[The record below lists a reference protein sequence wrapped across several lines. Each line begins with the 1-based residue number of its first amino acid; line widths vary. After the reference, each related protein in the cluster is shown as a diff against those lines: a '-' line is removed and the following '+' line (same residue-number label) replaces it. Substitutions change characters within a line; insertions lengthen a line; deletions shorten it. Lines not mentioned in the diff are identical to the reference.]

1 MKKVISI
8 IIGLLCVCA
17 TYAISYASPYKGSVS
32 RHSAHIVHSGMASM
46 PTASMGS
53 VSAGMMSSG
62 SSSNNQSSLGINYA
76 TSGGLSGIA
85 TCATTIRGGVTTR
98 QTAASM
104 NASMPN
110 NAPRHAKKEE
120 GVDPH
125 GNPEGLPDCGCYWY
139 YDKDEGVWKCTNCP
153 CVIDLYDGPVDHCD
167 CNPCQCPIEWDW
179 SVLAFLSLLS
189 FAYIA
194 YKKRQK
200 MSNFVKTVF

>member
-32 RHSAHIVHSGMASM
+32 RHSARTMHISGITSM

-62 SSSNNQSSLGINYA
+62 SSSNSQREINYS
-76 TSGGLSGIA
+76 TTGFA
-85 TCATTIRGGVTTR
+85 TCATSIRGGVTTR
-98 QTAASM
+98 QTAAAMSVS
-104 NASMPN
+104 APN
-110 NAPRHAKKEE
+110 NAPSKSGPLRTKPYTPDDGCDQCHWVLDEE
-120 GVDPH
+120 TGDIYC
-125 GNPEGLPDCGCYWY
+125 EICGCDYM
-139 YDKDEGVWKCTNCP
+139 DGCSCDPCRCP
-153 CVIDLYDGPVDHCD
+153 V
-167 CNPCQCPIEWDW
+167 EFDW

-189 FAYIA
+189 VAYIA

>member
-62 SSSNNQSSLGINYA
+62 SSSNSQHGINYS
-76 TSGGLSGIA
+76 TTGFA
-85 TCATTIRGGVTTR
+85 TCATSISGGVTTR

-104 NASMPN
+104 NASAPN
-110 NAPRHAKKEE
+110 KVGARKSP
-120 GVDPH
+120 P
-125 GNPEGLPDCGCYWY
+125 GNPDWLPDCGCDWVDNGDGSYTCSIC
-139 YDKDEGVWKCTNCP
+139 KCTLEEF
-153 CVIDLYDGPVDHCD
+153 DDADHCD
-167 CNPCQCPIEWDW
+167 CDPYCRCPIEWDW

-189 FAYIA
+189 VAYIA

>member
-32 RHSAHIVHSGMASM
+32 RHSTRTMHTSGITSM

-62 SSSNNQSSLGINYA
+62 SSSNSQRGINYSTTGFA
-76 TSGGLSGIA
+76 TS
-85 TCATTIRGGVTTR
+85 ATTIRGGVTTR

-104 NASMPN
+104 SASAPN
-110 NAPRHAKKEE
+110 QAPRRAKQE
-120 GVDPH
+120 GSDVT
-125 GNPEGLPDCGCYWY
+125 GNPSWLPDCGCYWY
-139 YDKDEGVWKCTNCP
+139 YDEEAGVWKCTNCS
-153 CVIDLYDGPVDHCD
+153 CEIDPNDIFDGDYPDHCD
-167 CNPCQCPIEWDW
+167 CDPCQCPIEWDW
-179 SVLAFLSLLS
+179 SVWAFLSLLS
-189 FAYIA
+189 VAYIA

-200 MSNFVKTVF
+200 MSKFA